1 MESPE
6 GREKEIAGS
15 ISRKN
20 GKKREK
26 TGMKSIRTMLLMIG
40 MIATLLAGCAG
51 ADKTPPENLAGDQ
64 THQESLAEEQVRPEA
79 MPEVPTIPESAA
91 ENSLPEIPLAEN
103 QYLILVRDAGDGTPV
118 AGVMV
123 QFCSD
128 TMCMVGLADE
138 NGYAFFEADPG
149 NYTAHVL
156 KAPEDYEATGKEIAL
171 TAENRMVV
179 LPIPKAGE
187 ALPGNE

>member
-1 MESPE
+1 
-6 GREKEIAGS
+6 
-15 ISRKN
+15 
-20 GKKREK
+20 
-26 TGMKSIRTMLLMIG
+26 
-40 MIATLLAGCAG
+40 
-51 ADKTPPENLAGDQ
+51 
-64 THQESLAEEQVRPEA
+64 
-79 MPEVPTIPESAA
+79 MPEVPTIPEPAA

-103 QYLILVRDAGDGTPV
+103 QYLILVRDAEDGTPV

-156 KAPEDYEATGKEIAL
+156 KAPEGYEATGEEIAL
-171 TAENRMVV
+171 TAENRMMV